1 MKLTEETFLAQRKE
15 VFFQQPAGAIDL
27 QNAFDWQKSLQANNF
42 PPFLHGRWK
51 RAVC

>member
-27 QNAFDWQKSLQANNF
+27 QNGIMKQTKK
-42 PPFLHGRWK
+42 LHYAGK
-51 RAVC
+51 RS